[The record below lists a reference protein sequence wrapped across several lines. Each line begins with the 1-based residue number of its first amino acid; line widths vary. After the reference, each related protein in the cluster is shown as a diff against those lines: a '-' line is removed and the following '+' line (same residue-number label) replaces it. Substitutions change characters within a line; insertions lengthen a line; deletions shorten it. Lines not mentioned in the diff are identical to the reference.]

1 MTTVVPP
8 SAGSQEGYG
17 TEPGDPSRART
28 TGGVGQHLEPSDVR
42 EFVLESLAG
51 ADLNGA
57 RVCLVVPD
65 GTRTCPLPLLLQ
77 AARDALTGRAA
88 EVTVIIALGTHHGMS
103 EEQLARH
110 LGYEPGRSAEVY
122 PGWQIR
128 NHESWLPE
136 TFVSLGTIGADRL
149 TALTGGLMN
158 GTSVEV
164 KINRHVVEADVAL
177 VVGPVFPHE
186 VVGFSGGNKYFFPGV
201 SGQEVIDLSHWV
213 GALITSAEMIG
224 TSGVTPVRALI
235 NEAASMIPARRMAL
249 CLVVASGTDTLH
261 AAAFGTPEDAWAACA
276 AVSAETH
283 VTYLDAPVQRVLS
296 IMPTKYEDIWTAAKG
311 FYKLEPIVAD
321 GGEVI
326 IYAPHIT
333 QISVMHPHIAEIG
346 YHSRDYFLGQWE
358 RFRDQPWGDLAHSTH
373 LRGQGTWDPEHGERN
388 RVTVTL
394 ATGIPRKVVE
404 SVNLR
409 YLDPATVDMAAY
421 EADPDTFVEPHAGE
435 VLYRL
440 RPPGHPGP
448 SGRRGEP
455 DGRGLPSGGLDG

>member
-1 MTTVVPP
+1 MTTTATPLTDP
-8 SAGSQEGYG
+8 GTAAGAAFIGCP
-17 TEPGDPSRART
+17 TE
-28 TGGVGQHLEPSDVR
+28 HLSNQQVTD
-42 EFVLESLAG
+42 FVTDALAG
-51 ADLNGA
+51 ADLDGA
-57 RVCLVVPD
+57 SVCLVVPD
-65 GTRTCPLPLLLQ
+65 GTRTCPLPLLLR
-77 AARDALTGRAA
+77 AVRDALTGRARQ
-88 EVTVIIALGTHHGMS
+88 VSVVIALGTHQGMS
-103 EEQLARH
+103 EEHLARH
-110 LGYEPGRSAEVY
+110 LGFDPGASEATY
-122 PGWQIR
+122 PDWQIL
-128 NHESWLPE
+128 NHESWRPE

-149 TALTGGLMN
+149 TELTGGLMT
-158 GTSVEV
+158 GSVLGDEGV
-164 KINRHVVEADVAL
+164 DVRINRHVAEADVAI

-201 SGQEVIDLSHWV
+201 SGQELIDLSHWV

-224 TSGVTPVRALI
+224 TRGITPVRALV
-235 NEAASMIPARRMAL
+235 NEAAAMIPARRLAL

-276 AVSAETH
+276 NVSAVTH
-283 VTYLDAPVQRVLS
+283 VNYRETPVRRVLS

-333 QISVMHPHIAEIG
+333 EISVMHPQIAKIG
-346 YHSRDYFLGQWE
+346 YHNRDYFLGQWE
-358 RFRDQPWGDLAHSTH
+358 QFRDEPWGDLAHSTH

-394 ATGIPRKVVE
+394 ATGIPEDVVR
-404 SVNLR
+404 SVNLN
-409 YLDPATVDMAAY
+409 YLDPATVDVAAY

-440 RPPGHPGP
+440 RPGAA
-448 SGRRGEP
+448 STRSAEP
-455 DGRGLPSGGLDG
+455 DGRGPDAAGLEG